1 MRLLRARSET
11 AARREAD
18 GAMSYATLIRQIEAG
33 EVLAYVEAR
42 ALGAALLDGGVP
54 ELETAAFMVA
64 FNQHDPGL
72 DAWLGL
78 HAALAERL
86 PDFVAPAGPFRTVV
100 LPAYHG
106 VREHPHLTPLLALLL
121 NSFGVPVL
129 IHGVLEGGGGTAAAY
144 VLRELGIMPCGTTAQ
159 VNAGLSEEGLA
170 FAPVALLS
178 PGLAA
183 LLALRARLGIDGW
196 VTRLAVLADVLGE
209 RSVRVTP
216 VPSAAEM
223 ASAQVVLESLG
234 GHALLLQGCEGE
246 AFADPLQRPD
256 MVLLQDGQGQRVYEA
271 QPTSSASVNL
281 PAPDARATGAWID
294 KVMRDH
300 LPLPLPIRNQLA
312 VCLHAAGYTEDL
324 NQARAITA
332 ISGFGRVAA
341 A

>member
-1 MRLLRARSET
+1 
-11 AARREAD
+11 
-18 GAMSYATLIRQIEAG
+18 MSYATLIRQIEAG
-33 EVLAYVEAR
+33 ESLSYVEAR

-54 ELETAAFMVA
+54 ELETAAFLVA

-86 PDFVAPAGPFRTVV
+86 PGFVAPSGSFRTVV

-106 VREHPHLTPLLALLL
+106 VRANPHLTPLLALLL
-121 NSFGVPVL
+121 KSFGIPVL

-144 VLRELGIMPCGTTAQ
+144 VLRELGIMPCSTAAQ
-159 VNAGLSEEGLA
+159 VNAQLLDEGIA

-209 RSVRVTP
+209 HSLRVTP
-216 VPSAAEM
+216 VVSDRDIATTRE
-223 ASAQVVLESLG
+223 VLEALG
-234 GHALLLQGCEGE
+234 GHALLMQGCEGE
-246 AFADPLQRPD
+246 AFADPLQRPE
-256 MVLLQDGQGQRVYEA
+256 MVLVQDSRSQPVYEG
-271 QPTSSASVNL
+271 QSTASVMENL
-281 PAPDARATGAWID
+281 PGMDARATGAWI
-294 KVMRDH
+294 KTLMREQS
-300 LPLPLPIRNQLA
+300 PLPLPIRNQLA
-312 VCLHAAGYTEDL
+312 VCLYAAGYTEDL

-332 ISGFGRVAA
+332 ISGFGRAA

>member
-1 MRLLRARSET
+1 
-11 AARREAD
+11 
-18 GAMSYATLIRQIEAG
+18 MSYATLIRQIEAG
-33 EVLAYVEAR
+33 EGLGFVDAR

-54 ELETAAFMVA
+54 ELETAAFLVA

-72 DAWLGL
+72 DAWLGM

-100 LPAYHG
+100 LPTYHG
-106 VREHPHLTPLLALLL
+106 VRTQPHLTPLLALLL
-121 NSFGVPVL
+121 KSFGIPVL

-144 VLRELGIMPCGTTAQ
+144 VLRELGIMPCSTAAQ
-159 VNAGLSEEGLA
+159 VNTALQDDGIA

-196 VTRLAVLADVLGE
+196 VTRLAALADVLGE

-216 VPSAAEM
+216 VISDGDVAPTRA
-223 ASAQVVLESLG
+223 VLEALG

-256 MVLLQDGQGQRVYEA
+256 MVLVQDGQGQRVYEA
-271 QPTSSASVNL
+271 QSATAVLANL
-281 PAPDARATGAWID
+281 PGMDARATGTWID
-294 KVMRDH
+294 QVMHEH

-312 VCLHAAGYTEDL
+312 VCLFAAGYTEDL

-332 ISGFGRVAA
+332 INGFGRVAA
-341 A
+341 

>member
-1 MRLLRARSET
+1 MN
-11 AARREAD
+11 
-18 GAMSYATLIRQIEAG
+18 YATLIRQIEAG
-33 EVLAYVEAR
+33 EVLGFVEAR
-42 ALGAALLDGGVP
+42 TLGAALLDGGVP

-86 PDFVAPAGPFRTVV
+86 PDFVAPPGLYRTVV

-106 VREHPHLTPLLALLL
+106 VRSHPHLTPLLALLL
-121 NSFGVPVL
+121 KSFGIPVL

-144 VLRELGIMPCGTTAQ
+144 VLRELGIMPCSTTAQ
-159 VNAGLSEEGLA
+159 VNAGLRDDGIA

-178 PGLAA
+178 PGLAS
-183 LLALRARLGIDGW
+183 LLALRGRLGIDGW
-196 VTRLAVLADVLGE
+196 MTRLAALSDVLGE

-216 VPSAAEM
+216 VRFREEM
-223 ASAQVVLESLG
+223 ESTQAVLEALG

-246 AFADPLQRPD
+246 AFADPLLRPD
-256 MVLLQDGQGQRVYEA
+256 MVLVQDGQGLQVYEA
-271 QPTSSASVNL
+271 QSTVSAPVNL
-281 PAPDARATGAWID
+281 PEVDARATGAWTD
-294 KVMRDH
+294 KLMRDH

-312 VCLHAAGYTEDL
+312 VCLYAAGYTEDL

-332 ISGFGRVAA
+332 ISGFGRAA

>member
-1 MRLLRARSET
+1 
-11 AARREAD
+11 
-18 GAMSYATLIRQIEAG
+18 MSYATLIRQIEAG
-33 EVLAYVEAR
+33 EGLGFVEAR

-86 PDFVAPAGPFRTVV
+86 PDFVAPTGPFRTVV
-100 LPAYHG
+100 LPTYHG

-121 NSFGVPVL
+121 KSFGIPVL
-129 IHGVLEGGGGTAAAY
+129 LHGVLEGGGGTAAAY
-144 VLRELGIMPCGTTAQ
+144 VLRELGIMPCATVAQ
-159 VNAGLSEEGLA
+159 VNTHLQDEGIA

-178 PGLAA
+178 PGLAS

-196 VTRLAVLADVLGE
+196 VTRLAALADVLGE
-209 RSVRVTP
+209 QSVRVTP
-216 VPSAAEM
+216 VISGAEI
-223 ASAQVVLESLG
+223 APTREVLEALG

-256 MVLLQDGQGQRVYEA
+256 MVLVQDGQGQSVYEA
-271 QPTSSASVNL
+271 QSTASVQANL
-281 PAPDARATGAWID
+281 PETDARATGAWID
-294 KVMRDH
+294 QVMRDH

-312 VCLHAAGYTEDL
+312 ACLYAAGYTEDL

-332 ISGFGRVAA
+332 INGFGRAA

>member
-1 MRLLRARSET
+1 
-11 AARREAD
+11 
-18 GAMSYATLIRQIEAG
+18 MSYATHIRQIEAG
-33 EVLAYVEAR
+33 ESLEFVEAR
-42 ALGAALLDGGVP
+42 TLGAALLDGGVP
-54 ELETAAFMVA
+54 ELETAAFIVA

-86 PDFVAPAGPFRTVV
+86 PDFVAPPGLYRTVV

-106 VREHPHLTPLLALLL
+106 VRSHPHLTPLLALLL
-121 NSFGVPVL
+121 KSFGIPVL

-144 VLRELGIMPCGTTAQ
+144 VLRELGIMPCSTTAQ
-159 VNAGLSEEGLA
+159 VNAGLRDDGIA

-178 PGLAA
+178 PGLAS
-183 LLALRARLGIDGW
+183 LLALRGRLGIDGW
-196 VTRLAVLADVLGE
+196 MTRLAALSDVLGE

-216 VPSAAEM
+216 VRLREEM
-223 ASAQVVLESLG
+223 VSTQAVLEALG

-246 AFADPLQRPD
+246 AFADPLLRPD
-256 MVLLQDGQGQRVYEA
+256 MVLVQDGQGLQVYEA
-271 QPTSSASVNL
+271 QSTVSAPVNL
-281 PAPDARATGAWID
+281 PEVDARATGAWTD
-294 KVMRDH
+294 KLMRDH

-312 VCLHAAGYTEDL
+312 VCLYAAGYTEDL

-332 ISGFGRVAA
+332 ISGFGRAA

>member
-1 MRLLRARSET
+1 MRFLRAGT
-11 AARREAD
+11 EAHD
-18 GAMSYATLIRQIEAG
+18 CLQAGGGMSYATLIRQIEAG
-33 EVLAYVEAR
+33 EGLGYVEAR
-42 ALGAALLDGGVP
+42 ELGAALLDGGVP
-54 ELETAAFMVA
+54 ELETAAFLVA

-86 PDFVAPAGPFRTVV
+86 PGFVASSGLYRTVV

-121 NSFGVPVL
+121 KSFGIPVL

-159 VNAGLSEEGLA
+159 VNAGLRDEGLA

-196 VTRLAVLADVLGE
+196 VTRLAVLADVLAG

-216 VPSAAEM
+216 VLTNAEIEPTRE
-223 ASAQVVLESLG
+223 VLEALG
-234 GHALLLQGCEGE
+234 GHALLLRGCEGE

-256 MVLLQDGQGQRVYEA
+256 MVLVQDGQAQRVYEA
-271 QPTSSASVNL
+271 QSSLSVSANL

-294 KVMRDH
+294 QVMREH

-312 VCLHAAGYTEDL
+312 VCLFAAGYTDDL

-332 ISGFGRVAA
+332 INGFGRVAA
-341 A
+341 

>member
-1 MRLLRARSET
+1 
-11 AARREAD
+11 
-18 GAMSYATLIRQIEAG
+18 MSYATLIRQIEAG
-33 EVLAYVEAR
+33 EGLGFVEAR

-54 ELETAAFMVA
+54 ELETAAFLVA

-86 PDFVAPAGPFRTVV
+86 PDFVAPTGPFRTVV
-100 LPAYHG
+100 LPTYHG
-106 VREHPHLTPLLALLL
+106 VRTHPHLTPLLALLL
-121 NSFGVPVL
+121 KSFGIPVL

-144 VLRELGIMPCGTTAQ
+144 VLRELGIMPCSSAAQ
-159 VNAGLSEEGLA
+159 VNAALQDDGIA

-196 VTRLAVLADVLGE
+196 VTRLAALADVLGE

-216 VPSAAEM
+216 VISGAEM
-223 ASAQVVLESLG
+223 ASTRAVLEALG

-256 MVLLQDGQGQRVYEA
+256 MVLVQDGQGQSVYEA
-271 QPTSSASVNL
+271 QSTSSVLANL
-281 PAPDARATGAWID
+281 PEMDARATGAWTD
-294 KVMRDH
+294 QVMRDH

-312 VCLHAAGYTEDL
+312 VCLFAAGYTEDL

-332 ISGFGRVAA
+332 INGFGRVAA
-341 A
+341 

>member
-1 MRLLRARSET
+1 
-11 AARREAD
+11 
-18 GAMSYATLIRQIEAG
+18 MSYATLIRQIEAG
-33 EVLAYVEAR
+33 EGLGYLDAR
-42 ALGAALLDGGVP
+42 ALLAALLDGGVP
-54 ELETAAFMVA
+54 ELETAALLVA
-64 FNQHDPGL
+64 LNQRDPGI
-72 DAWLGL
+72 DAWLGM

-86 PDFVAPAGPFRTVV
+86 PDFSAPPSPFRTVV

-106 VREHPHLTPLLALLL
+106 VRAHPHLTPLLALLL
-121 NSFGVPVL
+121 KSFGIPVL
-129 IHGVLEGGGGTAAAY
+129 IHGVLDGGGGTAAAY
-144 VLRELGIMPCGTTAQ
+144 VLRELGIMPCSSAAQ
-159 VNAGLSEEGLA
+159 VNTALQDDGIA

-196 VTRLAVLADVLGE
+196 VTRLAALADVLGE

-216 VPSAAEM
+216 VIAGTQMTSTRA
-223 ASAQVVLESLG
+223 VLEALG

-256 MVLLQDGQGQRVYEA
+256 MVLVQDGQGQSVYEA
-271 QPTSSASVNL
+271 QSTSSVLANL
-281 PAPDARATGAWID
+281 PEMDARATGAWTNQ
-294 KVMRDH
+294 VMRDH

-312 VCLHAAGYTEDL
+312 VCLFAAGYTEDL

-332 ISGFGRVAA
+332 INGFGRAA